1 MAQGKKK
8 KSRLWSHSEIKKI
21 VEIVES
27 AIALGKTK
35 IAGMDEAATH
45 FGVTRNAI
53 NLRYGRYKKGE
64 SMTRIKRNTAKT
76 STKGQGVPRKP
87 YKKRTLKPDI
97 KGRSM
102 TLKIKDVQINLKSGE
117 IKIIY

>member
-8 KSRLWSHSEIKKI
+8 KSRLWSLKEIKAMAVMI
-21 VEIVES
+21 
-27 AIALGKTK
+27 
-35 IAGMDEAATH
+35 EAAIKAGKDKKVACSEAASYY
-45 FGVTRNAI
+45 GVTPNAI
-53 NLRYGRYKKGE
+53 SIRYGRYLKGE
-64 SMTRIKRNTAKT
+64 SMQRTKRNTVKKP
-76 STKGQGVPRKP
+76 TKGEGVPRKP
-87 YKKRTLKPDI
+87 YKKRALKPDV

>member
-1 MAQGKKK
+1 MTKLKR
-8 KSRLWSHSEIKKI
+8 KSRNWSTKEIKQI
-21 VEIVES
+21 SIFVDG
-27 AIALGKTK
+27 AIAAGKTK
-35 IAGMDEAATH
+35 LEGYDDAAAH

-53 NLRYGRYKKGE
+53 SVRYGRFLKGISLPKSKKDTTKKPTKGE
-64 SMTRIKRNTAKT
+64 
-76 STKGQGVPRKP
+76 GVPRKP
-87 YKKRTLKPDI
+87 YKKRALKPDV